1 MGSPPTPP
9 AGQPPAAES
18 PQGLAAESEHR
29 LTGNRSIRYLTDHV
43 QPPSALY
50 ITADDA
56 LIVTASNSV
65 AGQSLTIVAQELL
78 PDGRVQANQWSMTVP
93 STRAATTQLFPLA
106 EGFLLNVSVTPTAV
120 PTRRG
125 QTWVTVGIRRGSL
138 QGGVTLQQIIQDY
151 VDTMTGAAW
160 PYSTLHNSLEGRGY
174 AEAMVLGNGPL
185 GATMYVTVPA
195 GANWQ
200 INTIY
205 AYFVAS
211 AAVATR
217 QIQLNIDD
225 GTNVFYEDMVEATVT
240 ASQGQVS
247 AWARLL
253 GYAQTARVNGA
264 VTRGLP
270 DFRLLPGWRIGLAV
284 WSIQGGDQWQNV
296 TVEVEEWLAV

>member
-1 MGSPPTPP
+1 MGTTPTPP
-9 AGQPPAAES
+9 IALPTGDGQGMEHRDAEH
-18 PQGLAAESEHR
+18 HR
-29 LTGNRSIRYLTDHV
+29 LTGENIIRYRTTGI

-50 ITADDA
+50 ITSDA
-56 LIVTASNSV
+56 SLIVTAANSI
-65 AGQSLTIVAQELL
+65 AGQTIVIVAQELL
-78 PDGRVQANQWSMTVP
+78 PDGRVMPSQWTMALP
-93 STRAATTQLFPLA
+93 STRAQTSQLFPLT
-106 EGFLLNVSVTPTAV
+106 EGFLLNVSVTPTAI

-125 QTWVTVGIRRGSL
+125 QTWVSVGIRRGSL
-138 QGGVTLQQIIQDY
+138 NAGVTLQQLIQGY

-160 PYSTLHNSLEGRGY
+160 PYSTLQDSLQGRGY
-174 AEAMVLGNGPL
+174 TQALVLGNGAL
-185 GATMYVTVPA
+185 GATMYITVPA

-200 INTIY
+200 VNTIY

-225 GTNVFYEDMVEATVT
+225 GANVFFQDMVEATVT

-247 AWARLL
+247 TWARLL

-284 WSIQGGDQWQNV
+284 WSMQSGDQWQNV
-296 TVEVEEWLAV
+296 TTEVEEWLAL